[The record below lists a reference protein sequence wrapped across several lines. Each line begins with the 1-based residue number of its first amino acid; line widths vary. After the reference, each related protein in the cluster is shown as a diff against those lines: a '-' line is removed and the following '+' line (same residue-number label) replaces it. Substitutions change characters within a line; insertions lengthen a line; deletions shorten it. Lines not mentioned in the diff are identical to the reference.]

1 MLHYAV
7 NRPVGALRGES
18 DLAPILP
25 WLKRYSRWLEDRVRL
40 NAGVRA
46 FLWVVKAPA
55 RLRTEL
61 AERYRQPPEPG
72 SVIIADEQEIV
83 DGRHPQPQ
91 RQRRRQRRPRHPLDD
106 RRRRPRHLPPRPRRR
121 RRLQPRHRPGD
132 DRDAPALPA
141 PAAGV
146 HGLAADRPGAGG
158 LAPVCSWAT
167 GGCAHNV
174 TAADI
179 TAVLPDISVDDN
191 QKLAQAAMQ
200 LASGLST
207 VAQLVGSGPAYRKM
221 ALRLVREVCRRAD
234 HEQDRA
240 DAAQM
245 IHEGQVT
252 SARSTNRR
260 NNEGHA
266 AIGDAAGQ

>member
-1 MLHYAV
+1 MRCVPASIVERIEWREGDYEAELRYKEVAAAQGAQRRRRWWVSPLHPSAADLATPVMLHYAV

-83 DGRHPQPQ
+83 DGRRPQPQ
-91 RQRRRQRRPRHPLDD
+91 RQRRGQRRAGDPLDD
-106 RRRRPRHLPPRPRRR
+106 RRRRAGDVAAGFGRGGGLEPRD
-121 RRLQPRHRPGD
+121 RPGD
-132 DRDAPALPA
+132 DGDAAAVPA

-146 HGLAADRPGAGG
+146 PGVAADGPGAGR
-158 LAPVCSWAT
+158 LAPLCVA
-167 GGCAHNV
+167 GERRLRHNV

-179 TAVLPDISVDDN
+179 TAVLPDIRSRTTR
-191 QKLAQAAMQ
+191 
-200 LASGLST
+200 SWRRRRCSWR
-207 VAQLVGSGPAYRKM
+207 PA
-221 ALRLVREVCRRAD
+221 
-234 HEQDRA
+234 
-240 DAAQM
+240 
-245 IHEGQVT
+245 
-252 SARSTNRR
+252 
-260 NNEGHA
+260 
-266 AIGDAAGQ
+266 